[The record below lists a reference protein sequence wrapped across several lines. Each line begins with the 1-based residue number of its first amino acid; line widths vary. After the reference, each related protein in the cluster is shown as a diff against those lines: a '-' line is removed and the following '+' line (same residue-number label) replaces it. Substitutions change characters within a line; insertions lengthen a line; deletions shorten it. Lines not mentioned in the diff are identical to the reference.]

1 MYIRKTKDIYEIQVN
16 YGYGWDVETTEENY
30 SDAKEQL
37 KCYRDNVSYPV
48 RIVKKREKIAT
59 EVKK

>member
-30 SDAKEQL
+30 NDAKVQL

-48 RIVKKREKIAT
+48 RIVKKREKIT
-59 EVKK
+59 PEV